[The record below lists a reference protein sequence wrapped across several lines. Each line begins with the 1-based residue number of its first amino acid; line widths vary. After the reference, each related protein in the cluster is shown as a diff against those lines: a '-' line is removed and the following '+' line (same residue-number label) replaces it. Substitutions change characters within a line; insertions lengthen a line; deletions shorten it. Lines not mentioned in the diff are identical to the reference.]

1 MYNSSL
7 FRREEE
13 DIIRAEDIDIKIDK
27 NKNKNTRLP
36 AKEKKLVNFVFKN
49 RIIKELKD
57 LIR

>member
-1 MYNSSL
+1 VYNSSL

-13 DIIRAEDIDIKIDK
+13 DIVRAEDINIGIDK
-27 NKNKNTRLP
+27 DKNENTRLP
-36 AKEKKLVNFVFKN
+36 TKKKKLINFVFKN